1 MITIEEA
8 SKILDVNI
16 DTLNEFDVIDS
27 FNNDNILKGYI
38 CKQSDHRYG
47 CLLITKVNDEDCRQI
62 IWATPK
68 LEYPFDRSGNYHFP
82 DCKTIIFY
90 EKLDGTNILS
100 YHYFYK
106 NFEFVTFKTRLTPIL
121 KDQKFGMFKS
131 MWLEYMNENDWV
143 NQVIED
149 NPSYNLS
156 FEMFG
161 SRNPI
166 TIMYDIPL
174 EVNILFGV
182 RRNDHVI
189 RPPSELKL
197 TTKCKPPVS
206 FSTIGML
213 YDGDLEKHY
222 NSMREFMSSKNKDS
236 LTIEGM
242 VQYCHVGKPS
252 WIMLKCKPEEIE
264 KIHWTSSGFIP
275 EKSLFNTA
283 LNVFESNDNPSIDN
297 FIELLKEEYP
307 QELITK
313 SYHKIE
319 KVWNKAL
326 ERIEFTK
333 TVNEVWI
340 LAKQNGLDIT
350 KDKRDTMR
358 FVSIYFPKSI
368 MGKVGGTILKLAGLK

>member
-1 MITIEEA
+1 MILIDEA
-8 SKILDVNI
+8 SKILDVKI
-16 DTLNEFDVIDS
+16 DTLKEFREVDS
-27 FNNDNILKGYI
+27 FNNNLLEGYI
-38 CKQSDHRYG
+38 CRQSDHRYG
-47 CLLITKVNDEDCRQI
+47 CLLITKVNDEDCQQI
-62 IWATPK
+62 IWTTPK
-68 LEYPFDRSGNYHFP
+68 LDYPFDKVGNYHFP
-82 DCKTIIFY
+82 DCKQIQFY

-106 NFEFVTFKTRLTPIL
+106 YSEFITFKTRLTPVL

-131 MWLEYMNENDWV
+131 MWLEYMYENDWV
-143 NQVIED
+143 KQVIED
-149 NPSYNLS
+149 NIEFNLS

-174 EVNILFGV
+174 EVNLLFGV
-182 RRNDHVI
+182 RRNDHII
-189 RPPSELKL
+189 RPPNELKI
-197 TTKCKPPVS
+197 TTKTKIPKS
-206 FSTIGML
+206 FNLNDESKSII
-213 YDGDLEKHY
+213 EIY
-222 NSMREFMSSKNKDS
+222 NSNREFMSSKNKNS

-252 WIMLKCKPEEIE
+252 WVMFKCKPEEIE
-264 KIHWTSSGFIP
+264 KIHWSASGFIP

-283 LNVFESNDNPSIDN
+283 LNVFESNDIPVIND

-319 KVWNKAL
+319 KIWNKAF

-333 TVNEVWI
+333 SVNEIWI
-340 LAKQNGLDIT
+340 LAKQNGLDVT
-350 KDKRDTMR
+350 KDKNETMR
-358 FVSIYFPKSI
+358 FVSKYFSKNV
-368 MGKVGGTILKLAGLK
+368 MNKVGGTILKLAGLK